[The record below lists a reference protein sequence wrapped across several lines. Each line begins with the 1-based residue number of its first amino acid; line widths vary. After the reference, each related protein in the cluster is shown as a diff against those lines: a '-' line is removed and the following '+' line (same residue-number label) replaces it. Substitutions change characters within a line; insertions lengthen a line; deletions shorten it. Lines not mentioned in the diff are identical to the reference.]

1 VFFKNYLY
9 LNTGVRISESRF
21 IKNMLCQ
28 VWWVELLY
36 KKLEIYHH
44 PESNGYWQILITE
57 SDENIAPELLPE
69 AEINTN
75 ILW

>member
-1 VFFKNYLY
+1 
-9 LNTGVRISESRF
+9 
-21 IKNMLCQ
+21 MLCQ